1 LKPGI
6 RQTLLTAVPGILAVL
21 AWYAFTA
28 SDPRRAFFIG
38 SPARYVSEFLRLA
51 RSGELFTDTAITG
64 SEALAGFIIGNAT
77 GAGLGLLMWRSRIL
91 FNVIRP
97 YIFALGNAP
106 LFAFAPIIV
115 VWFGTGFGAK
125 VVVATMSTFF
135 LALLQAYKGAEEAS
149 RDYAQVIQVLG
160 GDKHDIFRK
169 VVVPSSLTWVV
180 AAFHLNVGQALLGAF
195 LGEFIS
201 SEAGLGHVI
210 LVAGGLYNIP
220 LILVAVTMIVF
231 LSWLLS
237 GLVGAIE
244 KPMRRILVMRL

>member
-1 LKPGI
+1 VRPQI
-6 RQTLLTAVPGILAVL
+6 RRRLLTAVPGILAVL
-21 AWYAFTA
+21 AWYLFTA
-28 SDPRRAFFIG
+28 SNPRNAFFFG
-38 SPARYVSEFLRLA
+38 SPARYVSEFWRLA
-51 RSGELFTDTAITG
+51 RTGELFVHTAMTG
-64 SEALAGFIIGNAT
+64 SEALVGFIIGNVA
-77 GAGLGLLMWRSRIL
+77 GAGLGLLMWKSHTLFRIL
-91 FNVIRP
+91 RP
-97 YIFALGNAP
+97 YVFALGSAP
-106 LFAFAPIIV
+106 LFAFAPVIV
-115 VWFGTGFGAK
+115 VWFGTGFAAK

-160 GDKHDIFRK
+160 GDKDDIFRK

-180 AAFHLNVGQALLGAF
+180 AAFHLNIGQALLGAF

-231 LSWLLS
+231 VSWLLS
-237 GLVGAIE
+237 HLVGAIE
-244 KPMRRILVMRL
+244 KPMRRILVTRL